1 MSRLLSVSIVLFNN
15 NETQLKK
22 TINCALL
29 SSIVDVLYLI
39 DNSPTRAL
47 ESIVINE
54 RIVYIY
60 NNENLGFGDGHNK
73 VLLFPEKLGK
83 YHLVLN
89 PDIYF
94 NSGVLELLVDYLEIN
109 QDVGLI
115 MPKILYPNGQ
125 IQYLPKLLPSPWS
138 IIKRKLPIPKSLKNR
153 IVNNYELR
161 FVDENKIIE
170 VPIIS
175 GCFSLF
181 RTSVF
186 QKIGIYDSRF
196 FMYFEDFDISRRVC
210 KHFKTIYYPNV
221 FVYHGYERGAQKSWR
236 LLKIFLTS
244 FVKYFNKWGWIA
256 DSDRVIV
263 NKITLSNVKNR

>member
-1 MSRLLSVSIVLFNN
+1 MKIFLS
-15 NETQLKK
+15 
-22 TINCALL
+22 
-29 SSIVDVLYLI
+29 SSIVIYKNDPIVLRRTIESFLNTNLSVKLYI
-39 DNSPTRAL
+39 VDNSPTNYL
-47 ESIVINE
+47 EQFCKG
-54 RIVYIY
+54 
-60 NNENLGFGDGHNK
+60 ENIEYLFGKGNIGFGAAHNTI
-73 VLLFPEKLGK
+73 LRQGRKLGK

-89 PDIYF
+89 PDVYF
-94 NSGVLELLVDYLEIN
+94 SAGVLESLVDYMNIN
-109 QDVGLI
+109 QDVGLV
-115 MPKILYPNGQ
+115 MPKILYPQGQ
-125 IQYLPKLLPSPWS
+125 VQYLPKLLPSPWS

-181 RTSVF
+181 RTTVF
-186 QKIGIYDSRF
+186 EKIGIYDDRF
-196 FMYFEDFDISRRVC
+196 FMYFEDFDISRRVH

-236 LLKIFLTS
+236 LFKIFLSS

-256 DSDRVIV
+256 DSERVVV
-263 NKITLSNVKNR
+263 NKLTLSKVKNK